1 MYRKASALLESM
13 VGNHGFV
20 DGNKRTA
27 WLLVEVLIE
36 RSGYGLDIADD
47 EPIDDLVVA
56 VAEGAVGFEG
66 LCVWFKRRLVWNE

>member
-1 MYRKASALLESM
+1 MYRKSAALMQSM

-27 WLLVEVLIE
+27 WLLVENLIE
-36 RSGYGLDIADD
+36 RSGYTLAIDDD

-56 VAEGAVGFEG
+56 VADGTLGFEAI
-66 LCVWFKRRLVWNE
+66 CVWFKKRLVKR